1 MKFNRK
7 YMILFVII
15 IMIGVILSRR
25 RDNYTFTRDEVRK
38 SLLNHIET
46 NVEPDMVYISQMMDK
61 IKIEDNLKN
70 DIYTE
75 GDKGDLAD
83 KTKLAE
89 LIKKI

>member
-7 YMILFVII
+7 YVILFVII
-15 IMIGVILSRR
+15 VIIGVVLSRR
-25 RDNYTFTRDEVRK
+25 QDNYTFTRDEVRK

-46 NVEPDMVYISQMMDK
+46 NVEPDMVYMSQMMDK
-61 IKIEDNLKN
+61 IQIDDNLKK
-70 DIYTE
+70 DIYME

-83 KTKLAE
+83 KTKLTE

>member
-7 YMILFVII
+7 YIILFVII
-15 IMIGVILSRR
+15 VIIGVVLSRR

-38 SLLNHIET
+38 SLLTHIET
-46 NVEPDMVYISQMMDK
+46 NVEPDMVYMSQMMDK
-61 IKIEDNLKN
+61 IQIDDNLKK

-83 KTKLAE
+83 KTKLAD
-89 LIKKI
+89 LVKKI